1 MKRNRLADSKLEVSE
16 LCLGT
21 MTFGEQTPERE
32 AHAQLDCAVANGVN
46 FIDTAEMYPVPPGP
60 KTYARTESI
69 VGAWLARQPRDRLV
83 VASKVAGPGRDRQ
96 WVRGGDTALTKK
108 NIKWAID
115 DSLKRLRTD
124 YLDLY
129 QLHWPDRNV
138 AMFGTMRYDAAKE
151 RVATPILEQID
162 AMDELIRA
170 GKIRHYGLSNETSWG
185 VCEFARLARIHGL
198 PPPATIQNAYSLVNR
213 TFEWDL
219 AEACHREHVALLA
232 YSPLAMGVLSGKYL
246 DGARPDGARLAVFPA
261 FGERYQRALVKE
273 AAAEYVRVAR
283 EAGLEPAAMALAFVR
298 SRPFVASTLLG
309 ARTVAQLE
317 ANLATQSIALAPG
330 VVAAIEA
337 VNARYPSPSAGL

>member
-151 RVATPILEQID
+151 RAATPILEQID
-162 AMDELIRA
+162 AMDELVRA
-170 GKIRHYGLSNETSWG
+170 GKIRYYGLSNETSWG
-185 VCEFARLARIHGL
+185 VCEFARLAKLHGL
-198 PPPATIQNAYSLVNR
+198 PPPVTIQNAYSLVNR

-219 AEACHREHVALLA
+219 AEACRREHVALLA

-317 ANLATQSIALAPG
+317 ADLATQSIALAPE